1 MELPGFQRACKG
13 EMWGGA
19 FDSVGAAIDPAEA
32 RYGIFEEILP
42 LVGAA
47 TGVDVDYTAGELS
60 VL

>member
-1 MELPGFQRACKG
+1 
-13 EMWGGA
+13 MWGGA

-47 TGVDVDYTAGELS
+47 TGVDVAGF
-60 VL
+60 